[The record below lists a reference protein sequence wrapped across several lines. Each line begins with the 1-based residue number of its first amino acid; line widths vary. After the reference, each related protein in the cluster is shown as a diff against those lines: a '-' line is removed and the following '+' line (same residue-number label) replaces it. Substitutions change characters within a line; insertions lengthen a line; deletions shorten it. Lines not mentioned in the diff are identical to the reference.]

1 MQNYYEKMVKRI
13 WRFPD
18 YFRAA
23 LMIAAMLIVIA
34 IAVFAAWSGMLV
46 KYGLTMLAPIF
57 AVGAVVGAWYV
68 IGTMRIEFEYNYFN
82 GELDLDVITAKR
94 RRRRVAT
101 VDVRSFEEFGKYS
114 DLGKTKQQM
123 KNDYD
128 KRWFMCSAP
137 ENPDCYYAVLR
148 HDHKLTLLV
157 FEPSEEML
165 SEMRSAAPKLF
176 RQRG

>member
-1 MQNYYEKMVKRI
+1 MHNVYEKMVKRI

-23 LMIAAMLIVIA
+23 LMIAAALIVIA
-34 IAVFAAWSGMLV
+34 VAILTARSGILV
-46 KYGLTMLAPIF
+46 KYGLTMIAPIV

-68 IGTMRIEFEYNYFN
+68 IGTMRIEFEYSYFN
-82 GELDLDVITAKR
+82 GEIDLDVITAKR

-101 VDVRSFEEFGKYS
+101 VNVRDFEQFGKYS
-114 DLGKTKQQM
+114 ELGLTKQQL
-123 KNDYD
+123 KSQYD

-137 ENPDCYYAVLR
+137 ENPDCRYAVLR
-148 HDHKLTLLV
+148 HEHHTVLLV

-165 SEMRSAAPKLF
+165 AEMKTVAPKLF
-176 RQRG
+176 R